1 MGELHTHFAVTLARR
16 SRPSRCHLLGTL
28 TCSESAIRTVTQLT
42 FTPVSKETQA
52 AVAAAFP
59 RSSPPAA
66 GLPPLQSVPS
76 PCTAY
81 VGLFGGAPGI
91 LQVRPTFRALCLR
104 PPSPPP
110 QPQGKLGPLIP
121 FSPEQGEA
129 RLCLCRCRASLQH
142 TWRRQGQETGPQSPL
157 TLFLNLSGRWLY
169 SLSKS
174 EVPLMFTQEPIG
186 EFEVSN
192 LHHST
197 EKWFKK

>member
-66 GLPPLQSVPS
+66 GLPPLQTVPS

-81 VGLFGGAPGI
+81 IGLFGGAPGI

-121 FSPEQGEA
+121 FSPEHLRPGCASAAAGPACSTPGGGRGKRQDPKA
-129 RLCLCRCRASLQH
+129 HLRC
-142 TWRRQGQETGPQSPL
+142 
-157 TLFLNLSGRWLY
+157 F
-169 SLSKS
+169 
-174 EVPLMFTQEPIG
+174 
-186 EFEVSN
+186 
-192 LHHST
+192 
-197 EKWFKK
+197 